1 MKKKLFLRLCLM
13 MAVALFIYA
22 CRTDHLPENETTYNN
37 SSKFQ
42 LTSKRISLNES
53 KHKEKLISELDKA
66 ETSFKAISKTNI
78 NGRVV
83 DYGNGV
89 SIDTD
94 NVIYIENGPN
104 YHTYTFN
111 IKRENTPADAPIE
124 NLVLS
129 PLTDGT
135 YRELLFSYHLT
146 PQEKQ
151 TFINGGFVDIKNKF
165 TVTDLEKGTFNS
177 SGELAKSQS
186 QNCTLEY
193 EYYYTTCS
201 ANKHNQ
207 GEKCEAERPSEL
219 VFVIREV
226 CVPSPGGSDGP
237 YLPVDPNF
245 PGGGGGG
252 DSDGSSSTPCD
263 GNGVPTG
270 PQAPASGIGYDSGD
284 GCGNGIPTQPNIPN
298 PSKDPCEKTKALLED
313 PVLTAKVGTLKEKS
327 KIKKKQ
333 PGYGESAVEVNND
346 GTTSDII
353 PGGDHEV
360 KLESSAGKKGA
371 YHNHTPEGVKMFSP
385 ADILSMLT
393 YSLTQP
399 IGNLNN
405 GFLGMVGTEKC
416 GTCPDGYKYH
426 NYIIRFSGNSQ
437 ELEKYLF
444 QTNWDEDALDV
455 DYEKRVYG
463 LRDNPLYVNEYGRL
477 NNYGL
482 QKLFFDTLKS
492 MKMEGKVTLQKMEDN
507 GLVQNIVLDN
517 AGNPSPIPCP

>member
-1 MKKKLFLRLCLM
+1 MLCLILT
-13 MAVALFIYA
+13 VAFTVYS
-22 CRTDHLPENETTYNN
+22 CRTDHIPEKEAYNN

-42 LTSKRISLNES
+42 LTSKMISLNES
-53 KHKEKLISELDKA
+53 KHRSILLPKLEKAKTGINA
-66 ETSFKAISKTNI
+66 FSKTNI
-78 NGRVV
+78 NGRVI

-94 NVIYIENGPN
+94 DVIYIENGPN
-104 YHTYTFN
+104 YHTYTFY
-111 IKRENTPADAPIE
+111 IKRENALPNDPLE
-124 NLVLS
+124 NLVLT

-135 YRELLFSYHLT
+135 YRELLVSYDFT
-146 PQEKQ
+146 PQEKE
-151 TFINGGFVDIKNKF
+151 IVMNGGFVNTKGKTTITELAVGTYSPLSKGSSCGWKEETVWVSCSSTDHHQGNIGEWVNCTADIKPRAY
-165 TVTDLEKGTFNS
+165 VTYTYKCEFLDDVDNPTPGSPSIPPYENPGGPADGGGVPGTGDCDSPGILTGPQDPS
-177 SGELAKSQS
+177 SGI
-186 QNCTLEY
+186 
-193 EYYYTTCS
+193 
-201 ANKHNQ
+201 
-207 GEKCEAERPSEL
+207 GE
-219 VFVIREV
+219 
-226 CVPSPGGSDGP
+226 GG
-237 YLPVDPNF
+237 
-245 PGGGGGG
+245 
-252 DSDGSSSTPCD
+252 CD
-263 GNGVPTG
+263 NGVP
-270 PQAPASGIGYDSGD
+270 S
-284 GCGNGIPTQPNIPN
+284 IPN
-298 PSKDPCEKTKALLED
+298 LPNPKNTPCAKTKTLLED
-313 PVLTAKVGTLKEKS
+313 PAVTAKVGTLKEKS

-333 PGYGESAVEVNND
+333 PGYGESAVEINND

-477 NNYGL
+477 NNNGL

-492 MKMEGKVTLQKMEDN
+492 MKMEGKVTLQKIEDN

-517 AGNPSPIPCP
+517 AGNPSPILCP